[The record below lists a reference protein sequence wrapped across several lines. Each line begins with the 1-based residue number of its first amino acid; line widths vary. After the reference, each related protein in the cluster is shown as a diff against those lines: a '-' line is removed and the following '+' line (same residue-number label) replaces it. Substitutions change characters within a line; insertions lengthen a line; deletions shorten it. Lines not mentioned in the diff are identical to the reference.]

1 MIGAH
6 YKGRRVKQIAQIQI
20 SAATCGFELCSP
32 FQPCLTSTSWPL
44 VHRANKT
51 WQVSKERRVRQM
63 RREIMISK
71 KMNTSISYA
80 SKQKKVEPGKTLPNI

>member
-44 VHRANKT
+44 VHQANKT
-51 WQVSKERRVRQM
+51 WQVSKEHRHRQM
-63 RREIMISK
+63 MQEIMIS
-71 KMNTSISYA
+71 TTR
-80 SKQKKVEPGKTLPNI
+80 KVEL